1 MATQSVS
8 KPNVLIVA
16 PWSQE
21 NVHQSADKEL
31 TLEMLALEI
40 LGT

>member
-1 MATQSVS
+1 MAPLSVS
-8 KPNVLIVA
+8 KADVLSVT